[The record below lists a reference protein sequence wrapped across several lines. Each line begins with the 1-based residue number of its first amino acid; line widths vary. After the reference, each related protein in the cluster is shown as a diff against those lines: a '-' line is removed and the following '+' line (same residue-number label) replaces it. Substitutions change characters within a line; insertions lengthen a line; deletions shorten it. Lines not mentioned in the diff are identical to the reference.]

1 MPLSSSGKWRAGHST
16 VGREKRRRTRL
27 SIRFDQQARP
37 STSSLL
43 RQKDG
48 KGRVTGE
55 GNPDFRF
62 PSYSPHPSPRVR
74 HHRLLLFPE
83 FHDFRNTTFRKRVTK
98 QSWTKMTPPELFRME
113 N

>member
-48 KGRVTGE
+48 KGRVAGE
-55 GNPDFRF
+55 GN
-62 PSYSPHPSPRVR
+62 VR

-83 FHDFRNTTFRKRVTK
+83 FHDFRNTTFRKRIAK